1 MPVRGFV
8 MLSLGLHVV
17 WYGNRTTGRHLRQ
30 RFKVFVLLKCI
41 VQTSL
46 GIITPTTD
54 ITVALLTADT
64 TVASLVVRQSPVMRR
79 TVADLMRGDQN
90 GLGMY
95 VTVPEA
101 DMPAPIIIVARM
113 IPKSRAPRASAAD
126 TLPQIVI
133 C

>member
-1 MPVRGFV
+1 MRGFV

-17 WYGNRTTGRHLRQ
+17 WYGNRTTGCHLRQ
-30 RFKVFVLLKCI
+30 RLKVFVLLKCI
-41 VQTSL
+41 VRTSL
-46 GIITPTTD
+46 GIVTPTMD

-64 TVASLVVRQSPVMRR
+64 TVASSVARQSPIMRR
-79 TVADLMRGDQN
+79 TVADLVHGDQN

-95 VTVPEA
+95 VMVPEA
-101 DMPAPIIIVARM
+101 DTPAPIIIVARM
-113 IPKSRAPRASAAD
+113 IPKSRARRASTAD

>member
-8 MLSLGLHVV
+8 MLSLGLDVI
-17 WYGNRTTGRHLRQ
+17 WYGKWMTGRHLRQ
-30 RFKVFVLLKCI
+30 RFKVFILLKCI
-41 VQTSL
+41 VRTSI
-46 GIITPTTD
+46 GIVTPTTD

-64 TVASLVVRQSPVMRR
+64 TVASSVARQSPVMRR
-79 TVADLMRGDQN
+79 TVADLMRDNQS

-95 VTVPEA
+95 VMVPKA
-101 DMPAPIIIVARM
+101 DTPAPIIIVARM
-113 IPKSRAPRASAAD
+113 IPKSRARRASAAD